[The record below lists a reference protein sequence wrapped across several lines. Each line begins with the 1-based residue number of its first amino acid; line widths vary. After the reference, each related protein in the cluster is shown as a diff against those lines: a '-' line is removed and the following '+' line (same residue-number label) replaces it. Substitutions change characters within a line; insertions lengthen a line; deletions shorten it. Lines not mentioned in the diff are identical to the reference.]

1 MRMRARL
8 SVDGCGRFTAADR
21 LSERNSS
28 ADALKDD

>member
-1 MRMRARL
+1 
-8 SVDGCGRFTAADR
+8 VDGCGRFTAADR